1 MDFLNKLIV
10 HESAQHIQL
19 LHDLLML
26 SLFLFIPFL
35 GLILGGS
42 ALSFYYKRKGQ
53 SKGNNFYIR
62 FAKDIIE
69 TVTVNKS
76 VGIGLGIIPL
86 LTTTLI
92 LLQLLHTM
100 TIQTVTYLIA
110 AFVLVCIGLV
120 LLYTFRYTLTFSDIY
135 NSIKDLE
142 PVSDSVHEEIE
153 QFRSGNKKLSS
164 KSAVV
169 GLVILFIALWI
180 IIAALTVIV
189 FSSSLGGKNLLEV
202 LCSWEVLSRFIY
214 IIFASFAFTGAT
226 LLFSFFFWDGGKDFQ
241 NDDYKE
247 FVRKSSVRITLISA
261 LVLPLF
267 LFINLIAI
275 PNVALSNAVFGFS
288 FLTLLLIFWAYHLLY
303 SMIKNTDTKY
313 SGLLFFVM
321 LFSFLAILVKYQF
334 TITNATKL
342 QTAVLSA
349 KYEEYFASIEKAN
362 QPVKKAISGEEIY
375 KNICSS
381 CHAFDHKVVGPPYI
395 QTLPGFEGKRNELVS
410 FILSPVPG
418 KVPGYPPMP
427 NPGLNRAQ
435 AEAVAAYIMK
445 TYKKYE
451 KK

>member
-10 HESAQHIQL
+10 HESAQHIHL
-19 LHDLLML
+19 LHLLLML

-42 ALSFYYKRKGQ
+42 ALSYYYKRKGQ
-53 SKGNNFYIR
+53 SKGNDFYIR

-69 TVTVNKS
+69 TVTINKS

-86 LTTTLI
+86 LTATLI

-100 TIQTVTYLIA
+100 TIPTVSYLIG

-169 GLVILFIALWI
+169 GLVILFVALWI
-180 IIAALTVIV
+180 IIAALTVII
-189 FSSSLGGKNLLEV
+189 FNSSLGDKNILDV
-202 LCSWEVLSRFIY
+202 LFSWEVLSRFIY
-214 IIFASFAFTGAT
+214 ILFASFAFTGAT
-226 LLFSFFFWDGGKDFQ
+226 LMFSFFFWDGGKDFQ
-241 NDDYKE
+241 NNDYKE
-247 FVRKSSVRITLISA
+247 FVRKSSVRITLVPA
-261 LVLPLF
+261 LALPLF
-267 LFINLIAI
+267 LFINLVAI
-275 PNVALSNAVFGFS
+275 PDVALSSAVFGFS
-288 FLTLLLIFWAYHLLY
+288 FLALLLIFWAYHLLY
-303 SMIKNTDTKY
+303 SMIKNTDAKY

-334 TITNATKL
+334 TIANATEL
-342 QTAVLSA
+342 QTAILSA
-349 KYEEYFASIEKAN
+349 KYNEYFASIEQAN
-362 QPVKKAISGEEIY
+362 KPVKKISGEEIY

-395 QTLPGFEGKRNELVS
+395 QTLPGFEGKRDELVS